1 MSFLKDLN
9 IAIEKYFSDLLES
22 NNFEEY
28 EEFSQGMGA
37 LKKFEN
43 EYIKIQIVNDR
54 GLINLDI
61 SPKYGDENFRD
72 VELINSML
80 KMDALSNNKI
90 GKWEKNKI
98 LHQRLDLKSQS
109 NFMINNRNTLIKIF
123 DRKNYKKTIKLID
136 KIGLERSNLIIG

>member
-1 MSFLKDLN
+1 MSFLEDLN
-9 IAIEKYFSDLLES
+9 IAIEKYFSDLLKS
-22 NNFEEY
+22 NNFEKY

-43 EYIKIQIVNDR
+43 EFIKIQILNDK

-80 KMDALSNNKI
+80 NLDALSNNKI

-98 LHQRLDLKSQS
+98 LHQNLDLKSQS
-109 NFMINNRNTLIKIF
+109 NFITNNRDTLNKIF
-123 DRKNYKKTIKLID
+123 DRKNYKKTIILID

>member
-1 MSFLKDLN
+1 MSFLEDLN

-22 NNFEEY
+22 NNFEVY

-61 SPKYGDENFRD
+61 SLKYGDENFRD

-98 LHQRLDLKSQS
+98 LHQRMDLKSQS

>member
-1 MSFLKDLN
+1 MSFLEDLD

-22 NNFEEY
+22 SNFEKY

-43 EYIKIQIVNDR
+43 EYFKIQIVNDR
-54 GLINLDI
+54 GLINIDI
-61 SPKYGDENFRD
+61 SPKYGDENYRD

-80 KMDALSNNKI
+80 ELDALSNNKI
-90 GKWEKNKI
+90 GKWGKNKI
-98 LHQRLDLKSQS
+98 LHQKLDLKSQS
-109 NFMINNRNTLIKIF
+109 NFIINNQVTLNKLF